1 MTNAAATAANEQ
13 ALNDPLAEITFILGW
28 TFAASGTSIMS
39 GVVAER
45 MKYEAFLIVAFLHVA
60 LIYPIIV
67 HSNWSADGWAY
78 VSKERYGWHCF
89 SRYALPLLV
98 PTCPRPRCPRRTT
111 S

>member
-13 ALNDPLAEITFILGW
+13 ALNDPLSEITFILGW

-78 VSKERYGWHCF
+78 VGKERYGWHCF
-89 SRYALPLLV
+89 SRYALPA
-98 PTCPRPRCPRRTT
+98 CPRPRCPRRTT